1 MLFTANVNNLSLTNR
16 LITIS
21 RKQFTGSLN
30 LTASPINK
38 WNIYFFRGRIV
49 WGYSRENYRRQLR
62 QHIIRYQ
69 VKINPINLDHFQINN
84 NHNCWIY
91 QLFCGLLQ
99 EQQITRK
106 QFDKIVKSIVLEVLF
121 DILQQENQRQISYKI
136 EPNIRT
142 NILHWPITLIDTKS
156 ILKKA
161 VENWCNWSN
170 SGLKNLSPNLGIV
183 LHKPEQFQEQISP
196 ILYNK
201 LGKLINSKRSLRDI
215 ASKIKSDQFRLAKFL
230 LPHIQKGL
238 IKLRK
243 LPDIPII
250 FPHLQK
256 TNLQLYK
263 QREFSQEKKNKP
275 LIACIDDSL
284 IVCHQMKQIVTANS
298 LDFVGINSSVKAII
312 TLIEKKP
319 DLIFLDLIMPIANG
333 YEICAQIR
341 RISALKE
348 TPVIILT
355 SSNRLIDRVRATMVG
370 CSDYLIKPIRE
381 KQVIEIV
388 NKYVTSSS
396 YLPQTSMSDAIAL
409 QFS

>member
-1 MLFTANVNNLSLTNR
+1 MLSIANINNLSLTNG

-30 LTASPINK
+30 VLASPIDK
-38 WNIYFFRGRIV
+38 WSLYFFRGRIV
-49 WGYSRENYRRQLR
+49 WGYSCEHSRRQLR

-69 VKINPINLDHFQINN
+69 VKINPINLDPFQINN

-91 QLFCGLLQ
+91 QLLCSLLQ
-99 EQQITRK
+99 EQQITRE
-106 QFDKIVKSIVLEVLF
+106 QFEKIVKSIVLEVLF

-136 EPNIRT
+136 EPNITT
-142 NILHWPITLIDTKS
+142 NILRWPRVLIDTKI

-161 VENWCNWSN
+161 VENWCNWSS
-170 SGLKNLSPNLGIV
+170 SGLKNLSPNFGII
-183 LHKPEQFQEQISP
+183 LYKPEQFQEKISP
-196 ILYNK
+196 ILYTK
-201 LGKLINSKRSLRDI
+201 LGKLINSQCSLRDM
-215 ASKIKSDQFRLAKFL
+215 ASQIKSDQFRLAKFF

-238 IKLRK
+238 IKLTK

-250 FPHLQK
+250 FPQFQK

-263 QREFSQEKKNKP
+263 QREFSQKKKNKA

-284 IVCHQMKQIVTANS
+284 IVCHQMKQIMTANS
-298 LDFVGINSSVKAII
+298 FDFVGINSSVKAII

-370 CSDYLIKPIRE
+370 CSDYLVKPIRE
-381 KQVIEIV
+381 KQVLEIV

-396 YLPQTSMSDAIAL
+396 CLPQTPISETLAL

>member
-1 MLFTANVNNLSLTNR
+1 MLSTANINNPSLSNR
-16 LITIS
+16 LIAIS

-30 LTASPINK
+30 IVASSIDK
-38 WNIYFFRGRIV
+38 WSLYFFRGRMV
-49 WGYSRENYRRQLR
+49 WGYSGQHSRRQLR

-69 VKINPINLDHFQINN
+69 VKINPINLDPCQINN
-84 NHNCWIY
+84 NHNCWVY
-91 QLFCGLLQ
+91 QLLCSLLQ
-99 EQQITRK
+99 EQQITREK
-106 QFDKIVKSIVLEVLF
+106 FDKIIKSIVLEVLF
-121 DILQQENQRQISYKI
+121 DILQQENQRQISYQIK
-136 EPNIRT
+136 PNT
-142 NILHWPITLIDTKS
+142 KKNILHWPIALIDTKS

-161 VENWCNWSN
+161 VENWSNWSN
-170 SGLKNLSPNLGIV
+170 SGLTYLSPNFGIV

-201 LGKLINSKRSLRDI
+201 LGKLINSHRSLRDI

-250 FPHLQK
+250 FPHLQ
-256 TNLQLYK
+256 TINLKLYQQGK
-263 QREFSQEKKNKP
+263 SSQEKKNKP

-284 IVCHQMKQIVTANS
+284 IVCYQMKKIVIANS
-298 LDFVGINSSVKAII
+298 FDFVGINSSVKAII
-312 TLIEKKP
+312 TLIERKP

-370 CSDYLIKPIRE
+370 CSDYLTKPIRE
-381 KQVIEIV
+381 KQVIETI

-396 YLPQTSMSDAIAL
+396 CLPKTSISETIAL

>member
-1 MLFTANVNNLSLTNR
+1 MLSTANINNPSLTNQ
-16 LITIS
+16 LSAIS
-21 RKQFTGSLN
+21 SKQFTGSLN
-30 LTASPINK
+30 VVASSIDK
-38 WNIYFFRGRIV
+38 WSLYFFRGRIV
-49 WGYSRENYRRQLR
+49 WGDSGQYSRRQLR

-69 VKINPINLDHFQINN
+69 IKINPINLDCFQINN

-91 QLFCGLLQ
+91 QLLCSLLQ
-99 EQQITRK
+99 EQQITRE
-106 QFDKIVKSIVLEVLF
+106 QFDKIVKSIILEVLF

-136 EPNIRT
+136 EPNIEQ
-142 NILHWPITLIDTKS
+142 NILNWPRALIDTKS

-161 VENWCNWSN
+161 VKNWRNWSN
-170 SGLKNLSPNLGIV
+170 SGLKNLSPNFGIV
-183 LHKPEQFQEQISP
+183 LSQPEQFQKQISP
-196 ILYNK
+196 TLYTK

-238 IKLRK
+238 IKLTK
-243 LPDIPII
+243 LPDIPVM

-263 QREFSQEKKNKP
+263 QTELHQEKRSQP

-298 LDFVGINSSVKAII
+298 FDFVGINSSLKAII
-312 TLIEKKP
+312 TLIERKP

-341 RISALKE
+341 RISTLKE

-370 CSDYLIKPIRE
+370 CSDYLVKPIRE
-381 KQVIEIV
+381 KQVLEIV

-396 YLPQTSMSDAIAL
+396 YLPQKPMSDTLAL